1 MANNYYWGHKER
13 LRKEAREKYQ
23 NLSEEEKCKMQ
34 RKARE
39 RYQNFT
45 EEEKGKKHQYY
56 RERNK
61 SLSEEQK
68 QKLVEPGRNHH
79 IIHKNNY

>member
-1 MANNYYWGHKER
+1 
-13 LRKEAREKYQ
+13 
-23 NLSEEEKCKMQ
+23 MQ

-68 QKLVEPGRNHH
+68 QMLVEPGRNHH